1 MAAKEVLRQ
10 VRTIDPLSKT
20 DRVADVWLDNG
31 TIREIADRLDDDL
44 PETEEIDARGAILG
58 PGLVDLYGRT
68 GEPGFEER
76 DTLESLAKSAI
87 AGGYTRVTLLPK
99 TVPPIDTP
107 AGVAQL
113 YSRWE
118 KLGSIAPRW
127 NPPQLKVW
135 GALTQN
141 LEGDRMAELGDLA
154 EAGVVG
160 FTDGSPLSNP
170 VFVRRVLEYG
180 QGLRRPLAFYPCDRR
195 LAGEGVA
202 REGGDA
208 LRLGL
213 PGLPAMAETAAL
225 SALLEAVA
233 EFDTPVHVMRVSTA
247 RSVEI
252 VAEAKRRGL
261 PVTASTPWT
270 HLIWDTT
277 DLAEYD
283 TSFRLDPPLGTPHD
297 RAALAE
303 GVKSGILDAIAIDR
317 APYTYEEK
325 TVAFAEA
332 PAGAIGLQYSFVLLW
347 NELVASGR
355 WTPLELWQATSTNP
369 AHCLQQSPPTLNAGD
384 RAELLLFDPNTPQSL
399 SAQALESRSS
409 NAPGLGVRVNGRV
422 LRTWC

>member
-10 VRTIDPLSKT
+10 VRTIDPVSNG
-20 DRVADVWLDNG
+20 DRVADVWLENG
-31 TIREIADRLDDDL
+31 TVRAVVDRL
-44 PETEEIDARGAILG
+44 EEIPTEAVEIDGRGLILG

-76 DTLESLAKSAI
+76 DTLESLAKSAV

-99 TVPPIDTP
+99 AVPPIDNP

-113 YSRWE
+113 RSLWG
-118 KLGSIAPRW
+118 KLGSIDPAFH
-127 NPPQLKVW
+127 PPQLLLW
-135 GALTQN
+135 GALTRN
-141 LEGDRMAELGDLA
+141 LEGDRMTELADLA

-170 VFVRRVLEYG
+170 VFLRRVLEYS
-180 QGLRRPLAFYPCDRR
+180 QGLGRPLGFYPCDRR
-195 LAGEGVA
+195 LAGDGVA
-202 REGGDA
+202 REGVDS

-213 PGLPAMAETAAL
+213 PGVPAMAETAAL
-225 SALLEAVA
+225 TALLEEVA
-233 EFDTPVHVMRVSTA
+233 EFETPVHVMRVSTA

-252 VAEAKRRGL
+252 LAEAKSRGL

-283 TSFRLDPPLGTPHD
+283 TNLRLDPPLGTPGD
-297 RAALAE
+297 REALVE
-303 GVKSGILDAIAIDR
+303 GVKSGVLDAIAVDR

-332 PAGAIGLQYSFVLLW
+332 PGGAIGLQYSFVLLW
-347 NELVASGR
+347 NQLVTSGR
-355 WTPLELWQATSTNP
+355 WTPLELWRAMSANP
-369 AHCLQQSPPTLNAGD
+369 ARCLHQTPPSLQVGES
-384 RAELLLFDPNTPQSL
+384 AELLLFDPHASETL
-399 SAQALESRSS
+399 SKREILSRSS
-409 NAPGLGVRVNGRV
+409 NAPGLGTQVSGRI